1 MNNEADKFEKN
12 LSAALKGLAPGKVVV
27 PQDRNEE
34 ILFAVRHQF
43 RKSKTQKKNKVIRI
57 SPFRKWLPLAASIVI
72 AGLILYFSKPF
83 PTKDIADRNGD
94 GKVDILDALV
104 LANQIKTQI
113 PDKGDLNGDGAID
126 ELDVRAIATRSV
138 RLEEGDHS

>member
-1 MNNEADKFEKN
+1 MNNETDQFEKN
-12 LSAALKGLAPGKVVV
+12 LSAALKQLAPGKIVV
-27 PQDRNEE
+27 PSERNEE
-34 ILFAVRHQF
+34 TLFAIRHQF
-43 RKSKTQKKNKVIRI
+43 QKGKTQKKNKVIRI

-83 PTKDIADRNGD
+83 PTEDIADRNGD

-104 LANQIKTQI
+104 LANQIKTQP

-126 ELDVRAIATRSV
+126 EQDVRAIAIRSV
-138 RLEEGDHS
+138 RLEEGDRS